1 MDIMLIVKKLLWVD
15 EKVLYIFFFM
25 KWLFV
30 YCLFFSLDV
39 YFIGKIKVIEIDKIK
54 MYINVFVVI

>member
-25 KWLFV
+25 KYV
-30 YCLFFSLDV
+30 YSLFFSLDV

-54 MYINVFVVI
+54 MYINEFVVIK

>member
-25 KWLFV
+25 KYV
-30 YCLFFSLDV
+30 YSLFFSLDV
-39 YFIGKIKVIEIDKIK
+39 YFISKIKVIEIDKIK
-54 MYINVFVVI
+54 MYINEFVVIK